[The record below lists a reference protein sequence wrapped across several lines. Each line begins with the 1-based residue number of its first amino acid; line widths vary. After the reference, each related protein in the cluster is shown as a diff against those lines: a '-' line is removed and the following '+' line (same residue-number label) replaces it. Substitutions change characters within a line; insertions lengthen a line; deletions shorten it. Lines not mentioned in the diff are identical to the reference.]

1 MKKID
6 FTKIKIFGSFEEEAA
21 GQQREVN
28 IAKPLGN
35 IMKYSGP
42 VLMDIGWEDLAKQI
56 YYSKGAVEVPDEY
69 APTISQLVADHNG
82 INAATKRAII
92 NLLKK

>member
-6 FTKIKIFGSFEEEAA
+6 FTKIEIVSSFEDEAA
-21 GQQREVN
+21 GKTRPVN

-35 IMKYSGP
+35 IMKFSGN
-42 VLMDIGWEDLAKQI
+42 VLLDIGWEDLAREI
-56 YYSKGAVEVPDEY
+56 YYSEGPVQVKDEY
-69 APTISQLVADHNG
+69 APAIVSIVEGHPG

-92 NLLKK
+92 NLLQK